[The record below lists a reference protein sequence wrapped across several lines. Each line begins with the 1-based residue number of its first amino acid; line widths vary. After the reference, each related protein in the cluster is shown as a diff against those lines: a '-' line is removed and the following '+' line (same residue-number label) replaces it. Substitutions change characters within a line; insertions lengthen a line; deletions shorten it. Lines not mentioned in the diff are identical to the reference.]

1 MIAVVTGASGFVGS
15 NLVRRLRRDG
25 YEVRCLRRSEAMAAP
40 PRVKSYVVRYQEP
53 RSLLDCPALDGA
65 DVVFHLAAAT
75 RAVRPADFTAA
86 NVTPAR
92 HLLGALVARRLTPRF
107 VFVSSQAA
115 AGPASDLSRPVVED
129 DVPRPVEPYG
139 ASKLEAE
146 RVVRGFGDHVP
157 FTIVRPASV
166 FGPFDRDFLTLFRFA
181 RHGVI
186 LYPGVARHWF
196 SVVRVEDAV
205 AALVAASVSPAAVGE
220 TYFVANAEPVQW
232 REFGALVARALSR
245 AARHLDIPAPV
256 IRGAGIAGDLF
267 SRVTGR
273 ATLASRSRYL
283 MSRQPFWVC
292 SASRA
297 RDELGFRET
306 RSLPDAIRDTYL
318 WYLDHGWLRA
328 SPGAAAAMR

>member
-25 YEVRCLRRSEAMAAP
+25 HEVRCLHRTDTAAP
-40 PRVKSYVVRYQEP
+40 PRTKAYVVRYDEP
-53 RSLLDCPALDGA
+53 RSLLECRALDGA
-65 DVVFHLAAAT
+65 DVIFHLAAAT
-75 RAVRPADFTAA
+75 RAVRPSDFTSA
-86 NVTPAR
+86 NVTPTR
-92 HLLGALVARRLTPRF
+92 HLLGALVARRLAPRF

-115 AGPASDLSRPVVED
+115 AGPAAALARPVLED
-129 DVPRPVEPYG
+129 DAPRPVEPYG

-146 RVVRGFGDHVP
+146 RVVRSFGDHVP
-157 FTIVRPASV
+157 ITIVRPSSI

-186 LYPGVARHWF
+186 VYPGVARHWL
-196 SVVRVEDAV
+196 SVVSVDDAV
-205 AALVAASVSPAAVGE
+205 EALIAAAASPAAVGG

-232 REFGALVARALSR
+232 RDLGSLVARAVAR
-245 AARHLDIPAPV
+245 EVRHLDVPAPV
-256 IRGAGIAGDLF
+256 IRAAGVAGELVGL
-267 SRVTGR
+267 VTR
-273 ATLASRSRYL
+273 RPMLASRSRATL
-283 MSRQPFWVC
+283 SRQRFWVC

-297 RDELGFRET
+297 RAELGFRER

-328 SPGAAAAMR
+328 SPGAMAAMR